1 MRTAGG
7 SQRAAW
13 GASVQRWMQDAPTA
27 AAGRAEGAAPP
38 VAARSYSG
46 AHLEAPPRQGG
57 GPVLPPLAPG
67 QPPGAHSWRGPPAG
81 PHPRGVRPPSPGEQ
95 DCAVL
100 QRVAAHRPPALPDQ
114 LGFRALHTRSGT
126 REARLGP
133 SGCGHRHCTCR
144 AISGVT
150 RTTWHPL
157 RFLHLGWA
165 RSSHLY
171 FPALGRGAPALLAP
185 LWRF

>member
-1 MRTAGG
+1 MG
-7 SQRAAW
+7 SERAAL
-13 GASVQRWMQDAPTA
+13 D
-27 AAGRAEGAAPP
+27 AGRAHGGRGKSRRGRATRRCAQLLGRTSGGAPAPRRRAGSP
-38 VAARSYSG
+38 SSG
-46 AHLEAPPRQGG
+46 A
-57 GPVLPPLAPG
+57 GPAAWRSFLA
-67 QPPGAHSWRGPPAG
+67 RPPAG

-157 RFLHLGWA
+157 RLLHLGWA